1 MASDGKFSL
10 KKQLSRIFDFI
21 FGADSDTIRL
31 ENMPAEELLSL
42 AERRKNR
49 ADEDGRL
56 CALSYS
62 NPFARKAVKLLKYH
76 GNDKIARL
84 LGEILALE
92 IVGFLDEEALMTDF
106 SRPLLVPMPIGKQR
120 RRERGFNQTELLC
133 QEILKNGLV
142 GILEYRPDA
151 LVKVKDAESQ
161 VKARNRTER
170 LANLKGCFFAP
181 HDRVSGR
188 NIILIDDV
196 MTTGATAEEAT
207 RTLKKSGAK
216 NIFFFAVAH

>member
-1 MASDGKFSL
+1 MSPDGKFSL
-10 KKQLSRIFDFI
+10 KKQLVRIFDFI

-42 AERRKNR
+42 AGRKR
-49 ADEDGRL
+49 SRTDEGGRF

-62 NPFARKAVKLLKYH
+62 NPLARKAVKLLKYH
-76 GNDKIARL
+76 GNAKMARL
-84 LGEILALE
+84 LGEVLASE
-92 IVGFLDEEALMTDF
+92 IAGFLDEESMMTDF
-106 SRPLLVPMPIGKQR
+106 SKPILVPMPIGRQR
-120 RRERGFNQTELLC
+120 RKERGFNQTELIC
-133 QEILKNGLV
+133 HEILRNGLA

-151 LVKVKDAESQ
+151 LVKIKDAESQ
-161 VKARNRTER
+161 VKARSRTER

-181 HDRVSGR
+181 EDRVSGR
-188 NIILIDDV
+188 NIILVDDV